1 MNLFLCQR
9 PWTRL
14 VLLALP
20 LALLANLTGC
30 GATYIG
36 QNQAPAPTKR
46 LLSVAIAPQS
56 PAIALGDN
64 QQFSASALFSDGSKT
79 DVTRNATWISA
90 QPKVASIN
98 AEGMAT
104 AKAIGTISI
113 TAIYESV
120 RGSSTL
126 TIAPHALVSIAVTP
140 QSPPLTPN
148 HSVQLSALGTFTDG
162 TSQDLS
168 SMVTWSSTPNGV
180 LTISGAGLA
189 TGNSPGTATVT
200 ASNGSIT
207 GSDTLAV
214 ALPTLVSIALSPH
227 SITLTPMRSAQL
239 AAVGTYSDASTQD
252 ISASVTWS
260 ASPSV
265 IVTVSDKGLA
275 TGKALG
281 SATITAISNTVTA
294 TDSVTVVAPT
304 LNSISIAPRGASIPL
319 GKNQQLSAIGTYSD
333 ASTQDISASVTWSAS
348 PSVIVAVSDKGLAT
362 GKALGSATITAI
374 SNTVTATDSV
384 TVVAP
389 TLNSISIA
397 PRGASIPLGKNQ
409 QLSAIGIYSDGSKQ
423 DLTSSVQWSSSVPTI
438 LSLSS
443 SGMATA
449 AALGTATV
457 TATSGTVSGADQL
470 HVGPPIVVSFT
481 VAPAGSVLA
490 VGGREQLSAVARF
503 SDGTTG
509 DMTTSVSWDSANSAI
524 ANVSNQGLV
533 LARHVGDTTIS
544 VLSDSV
550 GGSANISVKPV
561 LAVSYFSN
569 AHTAGAGDATV
580 RLTNP
585 GVAGGNLCAA
595 IYVFDQ
601 DQQLSECCGCVVSPD
616 GLRTL
621 SVNTDLTGNPL
632 TGVKSTTGVVKIV
645 SADPSLTSSC
655 DPTAI
660 TPDASIVAW
669 STNIQKQTV
678 SAFVITETSF
688 QLGPLGDSELAALQN
703 QCSFASTL
711 GSGNGVCSCGTVAG
725 GGPQ

>member
-319 GKNQQLSAIGTYSD
+319 GKNQQLSAIG
-333 ASTQDISASVTWSAS
+333 
-348 PSVIVAVSDKGLAT
+348 
-362 GKALGSATITAI
+362 
-374 SNTVTATDSV
+374 
-384 TVVAP
+384 
-389 TLNSISIA
+389 
-397 PRGASIPLGKNQ
+397 
-409 QLSAIGIYSDGSKQ
+409 IYSDGSKQ

-645 SADPSLTSSC
+645 SADPSVTSSC

>member
-294 TDSVTVVAPT
+294 
-304 LNSISIAPRGASIPL
+304 I
-319 GKNQQLSAIGTYSD
+319 
-333 ASTQDISASVTWSAS
+333 
-348 PSVIVAVSDKGLAT
+348 
-362 GKALGSATITAI
+362 
-374 SNTVTATDSV
+374 DSV

-443 SGMATA
+443 TGMATA

>member
-319 GKNQQLSAIGTYSD
+319 GKNQQLSAIG
-333 ASTQDISASVTWSAS
+333 
-348 PSVIVAVSDKGLAT
+348 
-362 GKALGSATITAI
+362 
-374 SNTVTATDSV
+374 
-384 TVVAP
+384 
-389 TLNSISIA
+389 
-397 PRGASIPLGKNQ
+397 
-409 QLSAIGIYSDGSKQ
+409 IYSDGSKQ

-678 SAFVITETSF
+678 PAFVITETSF